1 MRNGGTMHVLVTGG
15 CGYVGSALV
24 PRLQTAGD
32 VDRVTVLDTLE
43 NGSLGNLVGAPIT
56 DGFEFRQGDVRE
68 YADVEAAMA
77 GVDAVIHLAAINRRD
92 SSAAGK
98 AETYAV
104 NLDGTWTVLEAA
116 RSNDVET
123 VVYPSSCLVY
133 GHADRP
139 DDAATPTPFDPY
151 TEATVEAER
160 LLEEFA
166 AEPDRTGT
174 VLRLGT
180 AYGYAPGV
188 RFDSPVNRFVFRAL
202 TDRPIVIRG
211 DPAGWQ
217 PYVHVEDVAG
227 ALAHAVRRPH
237 RWSNPVYDVGASV
250 EQYRLA
256 DVANVVREEI
266 NPGLEVREAEEGAA
280 GVSVRLSFDEFR
292 DTGVTFGWTLAE
304 GVRDLADRFVDAD
317 QPTPRR

>member
-1 MRNGGTMHVLVTGG
+1 MKNGGATHVLVTGG

-24 PRLQTAGD
+24 PRLQAAGD
-32 VDRVTVLDTLE
+32 VDRVTVLDTLD

-68 YADVEAAMA
+68 YADVEAAMTD
-77 GVDAVIHLAAINRRD
+77 VDRVVHLAAINRRD

-104 NLDGTWTVLEAA
+104 NLDGTWNVLEAA
-116 RSNDVET
+116 RSNDVEA
-123 VVYPSSCLVY
+123 VVYPSSCRVY
-133 GHADRP
+133 GHADRG
-139 DDAATPTPFDPY
+139 DDAATPSPFDPY

-160 LLEEFA
+160 LLEEFDD
-166 AEPDRTGT
+166 EPGRAGT

-180 AYGYAPGV
+180 VYGYAPGV
-188 RFDSPVNRFVFRAL
+188 RFDTPVNRFVFRAL

-211 DPAGWQ
+211 DAAGWH
-217 PYVHVEDVAG
+217 PYVHVEDAAG

-237 RWSNPVYDVGASV
+237 RWSTAVYDVGASV

-266 NPGLEVREAEEGAA
+266 NPGLEVRQADEGAA

-292 DTGVTFGWTLAE
+292 DTGVAFDWTLAD
-304 GVRDLADRFVDAD
+304 GVRDLADRFVDPE